1 MNDSDIKI
9 LRDSIDILIDENE
22 RLKKKIKILE
32 AEKIEP
38 RDKSDEIDWSY
49 HPSRTSKP
57 YEFPPQVG
65 DWPPGPQVGD
75 WPPGP
80 QVGDIPRYPDG
91 YPCWPVV
98 PVYYPYYPYYPYNN
112 YITVSSNATDSKE
125 EK

>member
-22 RLKKKIKILE
+22 RLKKKIKILQV
-32 AEKIEP
+32 EKIEP
-38 RDKSDEIDWSY
+38 HDDGLDWSY

-75 WPPGP
+75 WPLTPE
-80 QVGDIPRYPDG
+80 VGDVPRYPYG
-91 YPCWPVV
+91 YPCWFVFP
-98 PVYYPYYPYYPYNN
+98 PYYWYYPYYPYNN

>member
-1 MNDSDIKI
+1 MNYSDIRI

-32 AEKIEP
+32 AERAEP
-38 RDKSDEIDWSY
+38 YDKTDGIDWSY
-49 HPSRTSKP
+49 HPSKTFKP

-75 WPPGP
+75 
-80 QVGDIPRYPDG
+80 IP
-91 YPCWPVV
+91 
-98 PVYYPYYPYYPYNN
+98 YYPYGPYWSIVPPYWCYPYYPYNN
-112 YITVSSNATDSKE
+112 YVTVSSKYSDTTGSKE

>member
-1 MNDSDIKI
+1 MDDSNIKI

-32 AEKIEP
+32 AEKAGP
-38 RDKSDEIDWSY
+38 RDRADEIDWSY
-49 HPSRTSKP
+49 HPSKTVKP

-75 WPPGP
+75 WPPQP
-80 QVGDIPRYPDG
+80 V
-91 YPCWPVV
+91 WPVGPYWSVV
-98 PVYYPYYPYYPYNN
+98 PPYWYYPYYPYNN
-112 YITVSSNATDSKE
+112 YVTVSSNATGSKE